1 MAPRSRRPHSPVRR
15 TMRIGLT
22 LNPEEH
28 EKIRAA
34 AARNGMAKAA
44 YAAKAAV
51 DRAEGR
57 DGTAPDGGR
66 IGPEVLAAL
75 MALVA
80 EMQAIGSNLNQ
91 SVRKLNAT
99 GQRPGRLATQAAQ
112 CMDAIDRAGDAIEEL
127 RPPRHW

>member
-15 TMRIGLT
+15 RIRIGLT

-28 EKIRAA
+28 EKVVAA
-34 AARNGMAKAA
+34 AARHGMAKAA

-57 DGTAPDGGR
+57 DDTRVSGR
-66 IGPEVLAAL
+66 VGPEVLAAL

-80 EMQAIGSNLNQ
+80 EMQAIGNNLNQ

-112 CMDAIDRAGDAIEEL
+112 CMYAIDRASDAIEEL

>member
-1 MAPRSRRPHSPVRR
+1 
-15 TMRIGLT
+15 MRIGLT
-22 LNPEEH
+22 LSPEEN
-28 EKIRAA
+28 EILRAA

-51 DRAEGR
+51 DRAAGR
-57 DGTAPDGGR
+57 DGAAAAG
-66 IGPEVLAAL
+66 GPEVLAAL

-80 EMQAIGSNLNQ
+80 EMQAIGNNLNQ

-112 CMDAIDRAGDAIEEL
+112 CMDAVDRASDVIEEL
-127 RPPRHW
+127 RPERHW